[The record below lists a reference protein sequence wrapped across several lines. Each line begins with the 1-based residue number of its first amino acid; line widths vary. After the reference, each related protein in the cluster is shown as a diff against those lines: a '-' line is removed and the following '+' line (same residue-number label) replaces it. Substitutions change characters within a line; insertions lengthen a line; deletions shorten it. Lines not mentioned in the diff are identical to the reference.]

1 MAIDLFDSRTMMAAL
16 EETFPPKTFLRDT
29 FFGGVETSNTKYVD
43 VDIRKGKRKMAPFV
57 SPKHEGKPLDRAGYT
72 TKTYAPP
79 YIKPFRTTAAEEIF
93 KRPMGSHVY
102 AGNAT
107 PAQRAAAELGKDL
120 SELQEEIVRR
130 EEWMCAQ
137 LLLDGTLTVTG
148 EGINDTL
155 DFGLDPTHQV
165 TLAGTALW
173 TDTANSTPLENL
185 RAWKRTVAK
194 DSGIVPTVAVMG
206 ENVVDAFLSHA
217 DVRNVLDNR
226 RLVMG
231 AIDTSH
237 LSAMGASYIGTIEEL
252 SFYAYNEWFEDA
264 GATSPMVPVDRI
276 FLGNPNSRAAMHYG
290 AIQDL
295 EVGTASVRYFP
306 KSWTQP
312 NPSAR
317 FVMVQ
322 SAPLPVPIQI
332 DAFMSIKAV

>member
-1 MAIDLFDSRTMMAAL
+1 MAIDLFDTRTMMAAL
-16 EETFPPKTFLRDT
+16 EETFPPATFLRDT
-29 FFGGVETSNTKYVD
+29 FFPGVETSNTKYVD

-57 SPKHEGKPLDRAGYT
+57 SPRHEGKPIDRAGYT

-79 YIKPFRTTAAEEIF
+79 YIKPFRATAAEELF

-102 AGNAT
+102 AGNMT
-107 PAQRAAAELGKDL
+107 PAQRAAQELGKDL
-120 SELQEEIVRR
+120 AELQEEIVRR

-137 LLLDGTLTVTG
+137 LLLDGVLTVTG
-148 EGINDTL
+148 EGIDDTI
-155 DFGLDPTHQV
+155 DFGMSATHQV
-165 TLAGTALW
+165 TLTGTALW

-185 RAWKRTVAK
+185 RAWKRTAAK

-206 ENVVDAFLSHA
+206 ESVVDAFLSHT
-217 DVRNVLDNR
+217 DVRQVLDNR
-226 RLVMG
+226 RLVTG
-231 AIDTSH
+231 AIDTSR
-237 LSAMGASYIGTIEEL
+237 LSAMGASYIGAIEGL
-252 SFYAYNEWFEDA
+252 DFYAYNEWYDD
-264 GATSPMVPVDRI
+264 GTVSPMVPVDRI
-276 FLGNPNSRAAMHYG
+276 YMGNPSARAAMHYG

-322 SAPLPVPIQI
+322 SAPLPVPIQV